1 MRIFLLICL
10 LAAALLGAGYFYSQ
24 REAEAISLR
33 FPPEGQIVSVDGGRI
48 HLTIL
53 EPEGAAVATAVLLHG
68 ASGNEREMR
77 AALCSELL
85 RLKYKVISID
95 RPGHGWS
102 DRYDAQRDSSPA
114 QQALLIRRALE
125 AAGVSN
131 AIIAGHSLAGA
142 MTLQLALDH
151 SEVAGAVVL
160 IGAVSHPWPGGIAL
174 YYSIS
179 ALAGV
184 GPVFNH
190 TLTLP
195 LGLAMMNS
203 ALNGVFSPQKPP
215 PDYREKS
222 GVDLILRPQ
231 TFHYN
236 ALDVSALYNFVTA
249 QQSRYA
255 SIRIPLAIV
264 AGSEDTIVSTQ
275 IHARALARAVAGSSL
290 DVIEGGGHTPHWTH
304 RDRVIAAFESVR
316 QRIAD
321 KARAD
326 AR

>member
-1 MRIFLLICL
+1 MIFV
-10 LAAALLGAGYFYSQ
+10 LAAALLGAGYFDTLRKAHEISQ
-24 REAEAISLR
+24 R

-48 HLTIL
+48 HLTVQ
-53 EPEGAAVATAVLLHG
+53 EPDGAPVATAVLLHG

-77 AALCSELL
+77 VALGSELL

-102 DRYDAQRDSSPA
+102 DRYDAQRDASPA
-114 QQALLIRRALE
+114 QQALLVRRAL
-125 AAGVSN
+125 AAIGVSG

-151 SEVAGAVVL
+151 TDVAGGAVL

-174 YYSIS
+174 YYSLS
-179 ALAGV
+179 ALAGI
-184 GPVFNH
+184 GPAFNH

-203 ALNGVFSPQKPP
+203 GLNAVFSPQTPP

-222 GVDLILRPQ
+222 GVDLVLRPQ
-231 TFHYN
+231 TFHHN
-236 ALDVSALYNFVTA
+236 ALDVSALYNFVTS
-249 QQSRYA
+249 QQSRYS

-264 AGSEDTIVSTQ
+264 AGNADAIVLTD
-275 IHARALARAVAGSSL
+275 IHSRALARSVAGATL
-290 DVIEGGGHTPHWTH
+290 DVIDGGGHAPHWTH
-304 RDRVIAAFESVR
+304 RERVVAAIESVR

-321 KARAD
+321 KASAA